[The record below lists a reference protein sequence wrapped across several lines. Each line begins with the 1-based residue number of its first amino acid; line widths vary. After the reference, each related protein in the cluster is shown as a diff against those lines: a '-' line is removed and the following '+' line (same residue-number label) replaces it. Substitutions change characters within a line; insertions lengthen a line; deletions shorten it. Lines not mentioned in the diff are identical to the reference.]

1 MRSVLALVMSVM
13 LPAAAL
19 ADPSPTDGPHPRSA
33 ECERDRPA
41 RTGSPASSP
50 AGSPAHW
57 QREACLLRFDPE
69 DVAGKAPTLDDVG
82 VRIIT
87 FGTAASLVSVRR
99 HFIPEILKTAEDL

>member
-13 LPAAAL
+13 LPAAAF
-19 ADPSPTDGPHPRSA
+19 ADPSPPSPTDGPHPRSA

-41 RTGSPASSP
+41 RTGSPA
-50 AGSPAHW
+50 GSPAHW
-57 QREACLLRFDPE
+57 QREACLLKFDPE